1 MAYDSS
7 LGIDSMEYGFDSRTF
22 QTYLNT
28 IQAIVLHDMADVL
41 NTGYN
46 DIKTACNDNWAG
58 TAKENFITNLGKDI
72 DKIKVLYTELY
83 SRLEGVLKDTQGSMA
98 EMDKQLISID

>member
-7 LGIDSMEYGFDSRTF
+7 LGIDSMEYGFDSREF

-28 IQAIVLHDMADVL
+28 IQDIVLKDMADVL
-41 NTGYN
+41 NNGYN

-83 SRLEGVLKDTQGSMA
+83 SRLEGVLKDTQGSMS
-98 EMDKQLISID
+98 EMDKQLISVD

>member
-7 LGIDSMEYGFDSRTF
+7 LGIDSMEYGFDSRAF

-28 IQAIVLHDMADVL
+28 IQAIVLKDMADVL
-41 NTGYN
+41 NNGYN

-83 SRLEGVLKDTQGSMA
+83 SRLEGVLKDTQGSMS
-98 EMDKQLISID
+98 EMDKQLISVD